1 MKQRNQPMSTEQL
14 IRKALKN
21 VQSRFFRGNIS
32 AQRGFFITKEEAD
45 DLRKKVTRPIRSK
58 KYKKSF

>member
-1 MKQRNQPMSTEQL
+1 MIEEILK
-14 IRKALKN
+14 KVLKN
-21 VQSRFFRGNIS
+21 VQASFFHGNIN
-32 AQRGFFITKEEAD
+32 ARQGRFITKEEAD

>member
-1 MKQRNQPMSTEQL
+1 MSTKQL
-14 IRKALKN
+14 LKEAIKN
-21 VQSRFFRGNIS
+21 IQSRFFRGNIS

>member
-1 MKQRNQPMSTEQL
+1 MKQKNQPTSIEQL

-21 VQSRFFRGNIS
+21 VQSRFFRGV
-32 AQRGFFITKEEAD
+32 FITKEDAD